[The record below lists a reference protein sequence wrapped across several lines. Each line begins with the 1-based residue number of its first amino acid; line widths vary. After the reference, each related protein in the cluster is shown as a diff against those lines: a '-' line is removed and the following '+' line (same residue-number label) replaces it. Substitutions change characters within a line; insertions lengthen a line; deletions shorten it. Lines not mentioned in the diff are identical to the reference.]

1 MSTHTRRRTVD
12 VIDRRVGLLF
22 GLFLLLMAVA
32 LGRALYLGTLRSG
45 ALTADAAVEHVNTVT
60 TPAVRGEITD
70 RNGVPLALSES
81 VDSVI
86 ADPDLIKHPERDA
99 AILAP
104 LLGKTT
110 QQTLAGLTRHG
121 TQYVVLNNQ
130 VPAATAAKIMTK
142 DINGINDVAS
152 EHRVYPRATEAAQ
165 VLGWVG
171 ASGGVWGLEEQFNQR
186 LAGTSGTRQIVN
198 DAYGKAIQVNTT
210 KPMVAGKTLKLTI
223 SAPLQS
229 EVEQVLAGVGS
240 EFAPAGA
247 TAIVTDP
254 QTDQILA
261 LANWPTV
268 NANNV
273 SAAALKSVDGQPP
286 AVEDQAVG
294 FDYEPGSTFK
304 AATVAAALQDGVV
317 TPNTQIFVPSE
328 LQEDGHTITDAEPHP
343 NETLTVAD
351 ILKVS
356 SNIGADEIGQR
367 LGKDRFAAWVSRFGF
382 GKATGVALPGEEVG
396 QILPLDKYYGFAM
409 YNLPFGQG
417 ESVTPMQMVQLYDT
431 IADGGVLRTPQII
444 DSIGDKAVSEPKG
457 KRIISTAARL
467 LVPSS
472 PGSIWPARPEPR
484 RSRSTASIRIRSS
497 SPRSSAWF
505 RQAIPSS
512 WSLWSSTSRAM
523 GRSTV
528 ARWLRRRSRRSS
540 AGRCR
545 TSGSTPARHRVPRR
559 LSIRPPRRRRS
570 APAVPERFT
579 SLGAHAFGRAFPWRA
594 GR

>member
-1 MSTHTRRRTVD
+1 MSTHAPRRTVD

-45 ALTADAAVEHVNTVT
+45 ALKADAAVEHVNTVAI
-60 TPAVRGEITD
+60 PAVRGEITD
-70 RNGVPLALSES
+70 RNGIPLALSES
-81 VDSVI
+81 VDSVL
-86 ADPDLIKHPERDA
+86 ADPVLIKHPERTA
-99 AILAP
+99 AVLAP
-104 LLGKTT
+104 LLGEKVP
-110 QQTLAGLTRHG
+110 QVLAGLTKPR

-130 VPAATAAKIMTK
+130 VPAASAAKIMAK

-152 EHRVYPRATEAAQ
+152 EHRVYPRNTEAAQ

-171 ASGGVWGLEEQFNQR
+171 ASGGVWGLEEQFNKR
-186 LAGTSGTRQIVN
+186 LAGTSGTRQVVN

-210 KPMVAGKTLKLTI
+210 KPMVAGKNLKLTI

-240 EFAPAGA
+240 EFKPASA

-261 LANWPTV
+261 LANWPSV

-273 SAAALKSVDGQPP
+273 SAAAFKSVGGQPP

-304 AATVAAALQDGVV
+304 AITVAAALQDGVV

-367 LGKDRFAAWVSRFGF
+367 LGEDRFAAWVSRFGF
-382 GKATGVALPGEEVG
+382 GKPTGVALPGEEIG

-417 ESVTPMQMVQLYDT
+417 ESVTPMQMMQAYDA
-431 IADGGVLRTPQII
+431 IADGGVLRTPQIV
-444 DSIGDKAVSEPKG
+444 DSIGGKAVNEPKG
-457 KRIISTAARL
+457 KRIVSTTVASELRGMLRGVFADGGTASGAFIPGFDLAGKTGTAEVAVDGKYSATKFVASFIGMVPASDPKLVVSVIVNEPSNGTIYGGSVAAPAFQKIVAWAVPYFGIDPCPSPCPASAEHQA
-467 LVPSS
+467 VPS
-472 PGSIWPARPEPR
+472 
-484 RSRSTASIRIRSS
+484 
-497 SPRSSAWF
+497 
-505 RQAIPSS
+505 
-512 WSLWSSTSRAM
+512 
-523 GRSTV
+523 
-528 ARWLRRRSRRSS
+528 
-540 AGRCR
+540 
-545 TSGSTPARHRVPRR
+545 TP
-559 LSIRPPRRRRS
+559 
-570 APAVPERFT
+570 
-579 SLGAHAFGRAFPWRA
+579 
-594 GR
+594 

>member
-457 KRIISTAARL
+457 KRIISTTVASELRNMLRGVFAD
-467 LVPSS
+467 
-472 PGSIWPARPEPR
+472 GG
-484 RSRSTASIRIRSS
+484 TASGAFIPGFDMAGKTGTAEVAVDGKYSNTKFVASFIGMVPASDPKLVVAVVVNEPS
-497 SPRSSAWF
+497 NGTIYGGSVAAPAFQKIVGWAVPYFGINPCPSPCPASAEH
-505 RQAIPSS
+505 QAAP
-512 WSLWSSTSRAM
+512 
-523 GRSTV
+523 
-528 ARWLRRRSRRSS
+528 
-540 AGRCR
+540 
-545 TSGSTPARHRVPRR
+545 STP
-559 LSIRPPRRRRS
+559 
-570 APAVPERFT
+570 
-579 SLGAHAFGRAFPWRA
+579 
-594 GR
+594 